1 MNVLSEDAKN
11 RGSVPIFLYETNQ
24 VTKKFEQLSF
34 QLAQSE
40 DERIVVDQSAKSLD
54 ANQQKSNVSTNLV
67 SNINALKILQK
78 KIVFL
83 VEIFKNSPEVSQK
96 PEYLRRL
103 NQICK

>member
-11 RGSVPIFLYETNQ
+11 RGAVPIFLYETNQ

-54 ANQQKSNVSTNLV
+54 AN
-67 SNINALKILQK
+67 
-78 KIVFL
+78 
-83 VEIFKNSPEVSQK
+83 
-96 PEYLRRL
+96 
-103 NQICK
+103 